1 MKIPICKLCKKKLV
15 GQSANFCS
23 PLIFQNGNC
32 FPKSVFVVFSFT
44 FFVFFLDSA
53 QCGLNSFKH
62 CNTSYKITISLT
74 SKGLQK
80 LSNSC
85 LFCLCNLIFEKKIV
99 RCQWKCKMLSN
110 QLSKAHSVVKKNPK
124 CNSHSLEIFFV
135 KSMYSM
141 I

>member
-44 FFVFFLDSA
+44 FFFVFFLDSA

-62 CNTSYKITISLT
+62 CNTTNKISLT

-80 LSNSC
+80 LFLNFV
-85 LFCLCNLIFEKKIV
+85 LCLCNLIFEAKFV
-99 RCQWKCKMLSN
+99 NCERKCR
-110 QLSKAHSVVKKNPK
+110 
-124 CNSHSLEIFFV
+124 I
-135 KSMYSM
+135 
-141 I
+141 